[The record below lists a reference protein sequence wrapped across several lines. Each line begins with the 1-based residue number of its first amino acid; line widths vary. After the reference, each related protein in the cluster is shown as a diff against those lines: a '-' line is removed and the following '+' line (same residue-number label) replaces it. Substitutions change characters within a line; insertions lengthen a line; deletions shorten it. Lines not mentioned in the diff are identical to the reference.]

1 MGVDER
7 PLLQAESMPGE
18 GEGRNQGIQSFQFS
32 QDANEGGSELGCQP
46 EVVVLEEGCPG
57 EEEGEEAKEEEVSV
71 FCASRPLARRR
82 WEGGRAGGREG
93 QISGTVACRTGES
106 CGRDERR

>member
-57 EEEGEEAKEEEVSV
+57 EEEGEEAKDN
-71 FCASRPLARRR
+71 R
-82 WEGGRAGGREG
+82 GGREVG
-93 QISGTVACRTGES
+93 LDGGGGEGAGGKVCRKSGEEGGGE
-106 CGRDERR
+106 GEEEEAEVNE